1 MSTTALAFSI
11 SDLTAPFGAA
21 NVCRSTER
29 GKMTVQTLELDQ
41 IYRQYG
47 AMVRR
52 RCLSILKREDDA
64 EDAAQ
69 EVFLRVLRSMGA
81 FRGQSSPATWLYRI
95 ATNICLNR
103 IRDAKNRERLN
114 KSAFEE
120 PEPTRPFEAWPR
132 DLVVRILA
140 DFDEVT
146 RETVL
151 YAEVEEMTHQEI
163 AGIMGCSVSLVRK
176 RIGKFK
182 EKAQRRA
189 ARLLRAEP

>member
-1 MSTTALAFSI
+1 MSTTALSFSI
-11 SDLTAPFGAA
+11 SDLTAPFEAT
-21 NVCRSTER
+21 NVYRTER
-29 GKMTVQTLELDQ
+29 GTMTVQTLELDQ

-52 RCLSILKREDDA
+52 RCLVILKREDDA
-64 EDAAQ
+64 DDAAQ
-69 EVFLRVLRSMGA
+69 EVFVRVLRSAGA

-103 IRDAKNRERLN
+103 IRDAKNRERLDR
-114 KSAFEE
+114 SAFEE

-132 DLVVRILA
+132 DLAVRILA
-140 DFDEVT
+140 EFDDLT

-163 AGIMGCSVSLVRK
+163 AEMMGCSVSLIRK
-176 RIGKFK
+176 RIAKFK
-182 EKAQRRA
+182 EMARRRA
-189 ARLLRAEP
+189 ARLLKAEP

>member
-1 MSTTALAFSI
+1 MGPTAVAFTI

-21 NVCRSTER
+21 NAYRTER
-29 GKMTVQTLELDQ
+29 GAMTAQTLELDR

-52 RCLSILKREDDA
+52 RCLCILKREDDA

-69 EVFLRVLRSMGA
+69 EVFVRVLRSMGA

-103 IRDAKNRERLN
+103 IRDARNRERLDLT
-114 KSAFEE
+114 ALEE
-120 PEPTRPFEAWPR
+120 PAPTQPVEAWQR
-132 DLVVRILA
+132 DLVIRLLA
-140 DFDEVT
+140 DFDDAT
-146 RETVL
+146 REAVL

-163 AGIMGCSVSLVRK
+163 AEILGCSVSLVRK
-176 RIGKFK
+176 RIAKFK
-182 EKAQRRA
+182 EKARQRA
-189 ARLLRAEP
+189 ARLLRAVP

>member
-1 MSTTALAFSI
+1 MSTTTLAFSI
-11 SDLTAPFGAA
+11 SDLTASFEAT
-21 NVCRSTER
+21 NVCRTER
-29 GKMTVQTLELDQ
+29 KALTVQTLEL
-41 IYRQYG
+41 YRQYG

-52 RCLSILKREDDA
+52 RCLTILRREDDA
-64 EDAAQ
+64 DDAAQ
-69 EVFLRVLRSMGA
+69 EVFIRVLRSAGA

-103 IRDAKNRERLN
+103 IRDAKNRERLD

-132 DLVVRILA
+132 DLAVRILA
-140 DFDEVT
+140 EFDDAT

-163 AGIMGCSVSLVRK
+163 AEIMGCSVSLVRK
-176 RIGKFK
+176 RIAKFK
-182 EKAQRRA
+182 GKAQRCA

>member
-1 MSTTALAFSI
+1 MTSAALACSI
-11 SDLTAPFGAA
+11 SDLTVPLGAT
-21 NVCRSTER
+21 NVYRTER
-29 GKMTVQTLELDQ
+29 ETMTAHTLELDR

-52 RCLSILKREDDA
+52 RCLAILKREEDA

-69 EVFLRVLRSMGA
+69 EVFVRVLRSMGA
-81 FRGQSSPATWLYRI
+81 FRGQASPATWLYRI

-103 IRDAKNRERLN
+103 IRDAKNRERLD
-114 KSAFEE
+114 KTAFEE

-132 DLVVRILA
+132 DLALRILA
-140 DFDEVT
+140 DFDDAT

-163 AGIMGCSVSLVRK
+163 AEVMGCSVSLVRK
-176 RIGKFK
+176 RIAKFK
-182 EKAQRRA
+182 GKAQRRA
-189 ARLLRAEP
+189 ARLLRVAP